1 MNVRRRFET
10 EIQGEKISIETIEGL
25 FSPEHI
31 DYGTRAMLSI
41 AEFEKGM
48 RVMDLGCGCG
58 VVGILAAKK
67 CGEENVVMA
76 DIDPRAVEIA
86 RKNAQANGV
95 GGVQCVVSDGF
106 ESVNAAGFDLI
117 LSNPPYQTDFAVA
130 KKFIEKGFNRLKV
143 GGRMMMVTK
152 RMDWYRNKLRA
163 IFGGV
168 RVFPIDGYF
177 VFVSEKRSTQYANT
191 KRKTM

>member
-95 GGVQCVVSDGF
+95 
-106 ESVNAAGFDLI
+106 
-117 LSNPPYQTDFAVA
+117 
-130 KKFIEKGFNRLKV
+130 
-143 GGRMMMVTK
+143 
-152 RMDWYRNKLRA
+152 
-163 IFGGV
+163 
-168 RVFPIDGYF
+168 
-177 VFVSEKRSTQYANT
+177 
-191 KRKTM
+191 